1 VIRAVAAMVWPEED
15 GYSLIELIV
24 VMAILGVVMTGLTAV
39 FVGGSNAE
47 VQLNNR
53 FRAQQEARTALDRIR
68 GDIHCASKAQAAQ
81 AGQSTAIST
90 YSGLRLDVTS
100 CNASTTY
107 DYWCVIS
114 SSTAPQRYQLY
125 RTWSTAAPTSATC
138 TSTDAARVLVAS
150 NLVSASAFTTNPT
163 PPNGLQTV
171 GVDFKVAGNLVSNTK
186 ELYELTDSVVI
197 RNSAPSGTP
206 PSTHCSSSSANW
218 DIPTSTCTWTSVP

>member
-47 VQLNNR
+47 VQLNHR
-53 FRAQQEARTALDRIR
+53 FQAQQEARAALDRIR
-68 GDIHCASKAQAAQ
+68 GDIHCASKAQAAPINTY
-81 AGQSTAIST
+81 TA
-90 YSGLRLDVTS
+90 LRLDVTS

-138 TSTDAARVLVAS
+138 TSTDASRVLVAS
-150 NLVSASAFTTNPT
+150 NLVSSSAFTTNAT
-163 PPNGLQTV
+163 PQNGLQTV
-171 GVDFKVAGNLVSNTK
+171 AVDFKVAGNQVSNTK
-186 ELYELTDSVVI
+186 ELYELTDSIVI
-197 RNSAPSGTP
+197 RNSTR
-206 PSTHCSSSSANW
+206 CSSSS
-218 DIPTSTCTWTSVP
+218 CSVPVVP